1 VPPEQFADV
10 TESADRAPFGDAAD
24 DSSHKV
30 ELGYQEGE
38 EVKLNVAIDVP
49 KSGQGSDRDSES
61 QSLSS
66 FDVRRPA
73 LNFGG
78 QGYWLVNKDERRK
91 L

>member
-1 VPPEQFADV
+1 MFYSSKTNLRNNDV
-10 TESADRAPFGDAAD
+10 GDHLFPSSR
-24 DSSHKV
+24 SSHKI
-30 ELGYQEGE
+30 EWGYQEGE
-38 EVKLNVAIDVP
+38 EVKLNAARDVP

-78 QGYWLVNKDERRK
+78 QGCWLVNKDGRRK